1 MKRDEVREV
10 LGRGVE
16 YVRVHERTTLYV
28 VGGLIGVLLIAAV
41 VIFFLGRRESSAS
54 ERLADALRIY
64 GAKVDP
70 LDPAPDDAG
79 EAALR
84 HRPGAPRPVEGGVR
98 EARLERSTDAGQVAN
113 VYLGEIAARSGD
125 TETARRLWTEYLSA
139 NPGTALAMSVELNL
153 LALDR
158 QAGKLEEVKSG
169 LEKQLEEGAKRTPAR
184 GRGPL
189 RARAPRSR
197 RSGRDDRGAG
207 HAAAPGRRS
216 PALAVRV
223 RSPPTPARADE
234 LIARRMASPAT
245 RSGAGSI
252 PHPRAQARR
261 SGAAQ
266 EEIRAVVTGS
276 LRNWSDGQVGAFLMA
291 AAIRGLDA
299 AETRVLTEAMAG
311 RASCGTSA
319 P

>member
-1 MKRDEVREV
+1 MKHHLSRKEMKRDEVREV

-28 VGGLIGVLLIAAV
+28 VGGLVGVLLIAAL
-41 VIFFLGRRESSAS
+41 VIFFLGRREATAS

-70 LDPAPDDAG
+70 LDPAPDDREKPRFATDQ
-79 EAALR
+79 ERLDQAKAAFEKL
-84 HRPGAPRPVEGGVR
+84 ASS
-98 EARLERSTDAGQVAN
+98 STDAGQVAN
-113 VYLGEIAARSGD
+113 VYLGEIAAKSGD
-125 TETARRLWTEYLSA
+125 TETARRLWTDYLSA

-169 LEKQLEEGAKRTPAR
+169 LEKQLARGRQAEPAR

-189 RARAPRSR
+189 RARHHARGARPRH
-197 RSGRDDRGAG
+197 RGAG

-216 PALAVRV
+216 PPLAVRV
-223 RSPPTPARADE
+223 RSPPAPARADE
-234 LIARRMASPAT
+234 LIARRIAGTPDHPYREHELQDSSPAILHGVPRT
-245 RSGAGSI
+245 GGTGSL

-261 SGAAQ
+261 SRAA
-266 EEIRAVVTGS
+266 
-276 LRNWSDGQVGAFLMA
+276 
-291 AAIRGLDA
+291 
-299 AETRVLTEAMAG
+299 
-311 RASCGTSA
+311 
-319 P
+319 